1 LKLTPYRVLATDV
14 DTGLVQFVETALPL
28 ASIFKSYGAI
38 INFFQQFKGDPSAP
52 YGVSPDVMETYIR
65 SCAGY
70 CVMTYLL
77 GVGDRHPDNVLLKPS
92 GHLFHIDFAYI
103 LGRDPKPFAPPLRLS
118 QEMVDGMGG
127 FGSLTYKKFLSYCF
141 SAFLIL
147 RRSANLFLN
156 LFSLMKDSTL
166 PDILIEPD
174 KVVSKVQERFRLDLS
189 EEEAVHYL
197 QCVISDSLS
206 AFIPLVYDSVHKY
219 LQYMRK

>member
-1 LKLTPYRVLATDV
+1 MLNGILLMYNYNSFDIK
-14 DTGLVQFVETALPL
+14 
-28 ASIFKSYGAI
+28 IFKSYGAI